1 MSNHPAQAGTSP
13 NKDGISRPGGGH
25 RPLAAPRPDR
35 STPSS
40 VGTFHPAPNADG
52 PHEGDAPLR
61 FRVQEAWERL
71 CRSVRPHVPVLALY
85 GALKLTGFCVF
96 MFLLDSTGDFRRKHP
111 RFGAAPTPGTSSP
124 PGTAGGT
131 SRSPRTATTRRSSRS
146 PAPPA

>member
-85 GALKLTGFCVF
+85 GALK
-96 MFLLDSTGDFRRKHP
+96 RRRLYRDQLWH
-111 RFGAAPTPGTSSP
+111 AAEDVVWPWV
-124 PGTAGGT
+124 AWVVN
-131 SRSPRTATTRRSSRS
+131 
-146 PAPPA
+146 